1 MKHVIRIF
9 ATLFM
14 LFGPVS
20 AYGQDLRIMTV
31 TRVPFSMEENGEQSG
46 FSMDLWHALA
56 EDLGW
61 SSYTI
66 SRVDSFSEMLGAIE
80 KGEADAAVA
89 NISITA
95 NRELVM
101 DFSQPIFEAGLQ
113 IMTHAD
119 GGQVSMWSAILS
131 RDMLLAIAGAF
142 ALLFGGGM
150 LMWYFEKH
158 HQDYFNMPARKAMF
172 PAFWWALNLVV
183 NGGFEERQ
191 PRSPLGRVFGVF
203 LVISSLFLVSVFV
216 AQITAALTVE
226 AIQSNVVG
234 IGDLYGKTVGTV
246 ENSTAADFLERRDL
260 RYTGFANP
268 TEVIEAFENDD
279 VDAVVFDAPILA
291 YYVTHEGKNKA
302 RLVGPIFLPENYGI
316 ALPTSSPY
324 ADQINHSLLKLRE
337 DGTYDTIYRK
347 WFGTK

>member
-1 MKHVIRIF
+1 MKLIF
-9 ATLFM
+9 RFLAALFVFLSPATF
-14 LFGPVS
+14 S
-20 AYGQDLRIMTV
+20 AESHKIMTI
-31 TRVPFSMEENGEQSG
+31 TRVPFSMEENGKETG
-46 FSMDLWHALA
+46 FSLELWDALA
-56 EDLGW
+56 EELGW
-61 SSYTI
+61 EYEV
-66 SRVDSFSEMLGAIE
+66 SRVSSFPEMLGAIQN
-80 KGEADAAVA
+80 GSADAAIA

-113 IMTHAD
+113 IMTDTD
-119 GGQVSMWSAILS
+119 GSDVSIWSAVIS
-131 RDMLLAIAGAF
+131 RDMLIAIAGAF

-158 HQDYFNMPARKAMF
+158 HQDYFDMPARKAMF

-191 PRSPLGRVFGVF
+191 PRSPMGRVFGVF

-216 AQITAALTVE
+216 ARITAVLTID
-226 AIQSNVVG
+226 AIQSNVSG
-234 IGDLYGKTVGTV
+234 IGDLYGKSIGTV
-246 ENSTAADFLERRDL
+246 EASTAADFLERRDL
-260 RYTGFANP
+260 RFTGYANP
-268 TEVIEAFENDD
+268 TELIEAFEAKE

-291 YYVTHEGKNKA
+291 YYVAHEGKGKA

-316 ALPTSSPY
+316 ALPTNSPY

-347 WFGTK
+347 WFGAK

>member
-1 MKHVIRIF
+1 MIYTFRL
-9 ATLFM
+9 AAAL
-14 LFGPVS
+14 LLWLGPISVW
-20 AYGQDLRIMTV
+20 AQDLTIKTV
-31 TRVPFSMEENGEQSG
+31 TRMPFSMEVDGEQTG
-46 FSMDLWHALA
+46 FAMELWQALA

-61 SSYTI
+61 EYTI
-66 SRVDSFSEMLGAIE
+66 SRVDSFADMLGAIE
-80 KGEADAAVA
+80 DGSADAAVA

-119 GGQVSMWSAILS
+119 GGSVSIWTAIMS
-131 RDMLLAIAGAF
+131 KDMLLAIAGAF

-158 HQDYFNMPARKAMF
+158 HQDYFAMPAKKAMF

-203 LVISSLFLVSVFV
+203 LVISSLFLVSIFV
-216 AQITAALTVE
+216 ARITAVLTID
-226 AIQSNVVG
+226 AIQSNVTG
-234 IGDLYGKTVGTV
+234 ISDLYGKPIGTV
-246 ENSTAADFLERRDL
+246 QASTAADFLERRDL
-260 RYTGFANP
+260 RFDAYANP
-268 TEVIEAFENDD
+268 AELIDAFEQGEI
-279 VDAVVFDAPILA
+279 DAVVFDAPILA
-291 YYVTHEGKNKA
+291 YYVTHEGRKQA
-302 RLVGPIFLPENYGI
+302 RLVGQIFLPENYGI

-347 WFGTK
+347 WFGAK